1 MDAKELTK
9 FILDKVNPRLK
20 ELTEQ
25 VDYLTQD
32 NQKLRRIVDDYKW
45 DIKDLQEQIKRL
57 RK

>member
-9 FILDKVNPRLK
+9 YILDKVDPRLK
-20 ELTEQ
+20 ELEEW
-25 VDYLTQD
+25 VDYLKQD

-57 RK
+57 RE